1 MPHRLLLQAVG
12 TQGLTADE
20 ANVVRYA
27 ARMRVARHRA
37 EGNGNLCVV
46 VTQALALANANAVA
60 VAPGRVQQMRG
71 DLGD

>member
-20 ANVVRYA
+20 AKGVRYA

-37 EGNGNLCVV
+37 EGNGSRSVV
-46 VTQALALANANAVA
+46 VTQALALASANAVT

-71 DLGD
+71 ELGD